1 MQPTANA
8 VTHRACSGLS
18 RGGFLQVLGAA
29 MLWPWL
35 GGTRLSAAV
44 DDWFSTPT
52 APAATRFQV
61 QDGGAAL
68 FRRQVD
74 TTFLVRSDTGAPVAL
89 RLASVV
95 ERPVCEH
102 IEQFSLIFD
111 APDGTTDLHGTREC
125 EHRILGLFDLFIVPI
140 GATTASPSAYEACF
154 SRFVSTGEVPD
165 AAGPPSRGVEG

>member
-1 MQPTANA
+1 
-8 VTHRACSGLS
+8 
-18 RGGFLQVLGAA
+18 

-35 GGTRLSAAV
+35 GGTRLSAAD

-52 APAATRFQV
+52 APAATRVQV
-61 QDGGAAL
+61 QDSGAAL

-74 TTFLVRSDTGAPVAL
+74 TTFLARSDTGASVAL

-95 ERPVCEH
+95 ERPVCGH

-111 APDGTTDLHGTREC
+111 APGGTTDLHGTREC
-125 EHRILGLFDLFIVPI
+125 EHRKLGLFDLFIVPI

-154 SRFVSTGEVPD
+154 SRFVT
-165 AAGPPSRGVEG
+165 RGVEG